1 MLMCHWTEVS
11 TFDQGARCSTMC
23 DPEAGS
29 EDEREGDNR
38 RARPMLAGWRL
49 RHGWGVR
56 EEATE
61 HTGTGTLGD
70 VPAAGLLKW
79 WQQQQRRGGK
89 EVGTVA
95 TAVRVEAGSSRE
107 GERTEAAGGPQRAGR
122 WEGVPQAP
130 RLCCGIQRNRTHA

>member
-1 MLMCHWTEVS
+1 
-11 TFDQGARCSTMC
+11 MC

-107 GERTEAAGGPQRAGR
+107 GERTEAAGGPQRAGGAGAR
-122 WEGVPQAP
+122 CAAESNATE
-130 RLCCGIQRNRTHA
+130 RTLYSRGRAKSLPWTRTR